1 MELVMIVIITMNMK
15 LGAITIRVKVM
26 WLLMMIKSTDDVEL
40 LMMIKSTYD
49 MELVVR
55 IKSTED
61 M

>member
-1 MELVMIVIITMNMK
+1 MIVIITMNMK